1 MKRNPLKSALIAL
14 IGLTLGLLL
23 AGQVNSFLGIAYLP
37 KDLPQ
42 EPRLSAR
49 PASPATPP
57 LEPVAAIVLPPGTLQ
72 SDLYARAAAALADA
86 LAERTGTRPQVL
98 ESPGPL
104 PKGWLILV
112 GPGVEKAP
120 PDPQGF
126 SITPRDWEGRPALV
140 LESGSPLG
148 HAYGMYY
155 LADLARTGAD
165 TASFFAA
172 RVRTPA
178 LPHRLVDIGAVGVE
192 RDPRRWDPTDYH
204 HGLGAFR
211 DAFLPDPPYVD
222 AETIRR
228 YEVDFKDYVHRVI
241 SYGNNGIVLGGFLE
255 FVNFDR
261 VGNGFEVY
269 PADSPY
275 RQRQQAMREHLGR
288 LMQYAHDQGL
298 EVVLDTDM
306 VALTPPLRAYF
317 DRRFGGMAT
326 ENPEFWEVY
335 RLGLEELFET
345 MPYVDG
351 VMIRIGEAGAIYNIP
366 GWDYTSALEVRSVE
380 AAQAMLRAFLQAAEA
395 HEKWV
400 IFRSW
405 SVGIGEV
412 GDMHVDVEA
421 YNQVLGGVSS
431 PNLLVSTKYVMG
443 DFYSYLPL
451 NPTLAQGAHDRLI
464 EMQHRLEFE
473 GFMAFPDYIAPMH
486 QVALQAFRR
495 TNPRIRGLW
504 QWNQGGGPPHAG
516 PMSLYPF
523 YGFWLWIDANAWV
536 TSQLAWEPDAD
547 PVALTEMWVRRT
559 FGNDP
564 VTVHNMTELLLHS
577 REPVLQGLYIGPF
590 ARQRVRALGLETT
603 PMMWIFEWD
612 IVDGSSSVLSV
623 VYDISKEDLEGA
635 IGEGFRAVEAVRR
648 MQALVQ
654 EIDPSTWRQPE
665 LYPKVVASLEYEAN
679 LLETLAWYRRAFLRY
694 YQWLDTGDRAA
705 FEDWQ
710 TAWAH
715 FQEKRAEHLA
725 RYEGDLDFPAYNFF
739 SADAGMAHVVRGPAM
754 AWLARLLLLVTVL
767 LLLLGAD
774 PVLRLLPDFPGRN
787 GLRALWAGWTDPG
800 GLSGIPRF
808 APVDNLVALGLP
820 VLVLL
825 LDHLTVSSF
834 LSPHYIWLMV
844 VVMGTFAGVLLA
856 LNRRAGAWRV
866 GSALAASLM
875 LWSAVP
881 LAPVAVRGPLFLWYC
896 LWTRAA
902 FRTALITANGLVGVW
917 MLWGVYRTLRSAAG
931 RSRLGALG
939 HILVAVGGVLVLA
952 GAVPALM
959 GLEQAITRLNNEMA
973 VLPLGLSLILGI
985 VTHLDIPRALPL
997 MMMAMGAALALVGG
1011 LLTLPDALRH
1021 RS

>member
-1 MKRNPLKSALIAL
+1 
-14 IGLTLGLLL
+14 
-23 AGQVNSFLGIAYLP
+23 
-37 KDLPQ
+37 
-42 EPRLSAR
+42 
-49 PASPATPP
+49 
-57 LEPVAAIVLPPGTLQ
+57 
-72 SDLYARAAAALADA
+72 
-86 LAERTGTRPQVL
+86 
-98 ESPGPL
+98 
-104 PKGWLILV
+104 
-112 GPGVEKAP
+112 
-120 PDPQGF
+120 
-126 SITPRDWEGRPALV
+126 
-140 LESGSPLG
+140 
-148 HAYGMYY
+148 
-155 LADLARTGAD
+155 
-165 TASFFAA
+165 
-172 RVRTPA
+172 
-178 LPHRLVDIGAVGVE
+178 
-192 RDPRRWDPTDYH
+192 
-204 HGLGAFR
+204 
-211 DAFLPDPPYVD
+211 
-222 AETIRR
+222 
-228 YEVDFKDYVHRVI
+228 
-241 SYGNNGIVLGGFLE
+241 
-255 FVNFDR
+255 
-261 VGNGFEVY
+261 
-269 PADSPY
+269 
-275 RQRQQAMREHLGR
+275 
-288 LMQYAHDQGL
+288 
-298 EVVLDTDM
+298 
-306 VALTPPLRAYF
+306 
-317 DRRFGGMAT
+317 
-326 ENPEFWEVY
+326 
-335 RLGLEELFET
+335 
-345 MPYVDG
+345 
-351 VMIRIGEAGAIYNIP
+351 
-366 GWDYTSALEVRSVE
+366 
-380 AAQAMLRAFLQAAEA
+380 
-395 HEKWV
+395 
-400 IFRSW
+400 
-405 SVGIGEV
+405 
-412 GDMHVDVEA
+412 
-421 YNQVLGGVSS
+421 
-431 PNLLVSTKYVMG
+431 
-443 DFYSYLPL
+443 
-451 NPTLAQGAHDRLI
+451 
-464 EMQHRLEFE
+464 
-473 GFMAFPDYIAPMH
+473 
-486 QVALQAFRR
+486 
-495 TNPRIRGLW
+495 
-504 QWNQGGGPPHAG
+504 
-516 PMSLYPF
+516 MSLYPF

-564 VTVHNMTELLLHS
+564 VTVHNMTELLLRS

-635 IGEGFRAVEAVRR
+635 IGEGVRAVEAVRR

-739 SADAGMAHVVRGPAM
+739 SADAGVAHVVRGPAM

-808 APVDNLVALGLP
+808 APVDHLVALGLP

-844 VVMGTFAGVLLA
+844 VVMGVFAGVLLA

-902 FRTALITANGLVGVW
+902 FRTVLITANGLVGVW
-917 MLWGVYRTLRSAAG
+917 MLWGVYRTLRSVAG

>member
-1 MKRNPLKSALIAL
+1 MKREVLKSALVVL
-14 IGLTLGLLL
+14 LGLVLGWLL
-23 AGQVNSFLGIAYLP
+23 SGQVNRFLGIAYLP

-42 EPRLSAR
+42 EPHLSAR
-49 PASPATPP
+49 AVSAEPPP
-57 LEPVAAIVLPPGTLQ
+57 LEPVAAIVLPPGALQ
-72 SDLYARAAAALADA
+72 NDLYARAAAALDDA

-98 ESPGPL
+98 ESCGPL
-104 PKGWLILV
+104 PQGRLILV
-112 GPGVEKAP
+112 GPGMEPAP
-120 PDPQGF
+120 ADPQGF
-126 SITPRDWEGRPALV
+126 RVTSREWEGRPALV

-165 TASFFAA
+165 NASFFAA

-178 LPHRLVDIGAVGVE
+178 LPHRLVDLGAVGV
-192 RDPRRWDPTDYH
+192 PQNPARWDPTNYRH
-204 HGLGAFR
+204 SLGAFH

-222 AETIRR
+222 AGVMRR
-228 YEVDFKDYVHRVI
+228 YEADFRDYVHQI
-241 SYGNNGIVLGGFLE
+241 IAYGNNGLVRGGFLE
-255 FVNFDR
+255 FVDFDK

-269 PADSPY
+269 PANSPY
-275 RQRQQAMREHLGR
+275 RQRHQAMREHLGH
-288 LMQYAHDQGL
+288 LMCYAHDMGL
-298 EVVLDTDM
+298 EVILDTDM
-306 VALTPPLRAYF
+306 VALTTPLREYL
-317 DRRFGGMAT
+317 DRRFGGMLT
-326 ENPEFWEVY
+326 ENPAFWEVY
-335 RLGLEELFET
+335 RLGLEELFEE
-345 MPYVDG
+345 MPCVDG

-366 GWDYTSALEVRSVE
+366 GWDYTSALEVRNVE

-395 HEKWV
+395 HGKWV

-421 YNQVLGGVSS
+421 YNRLLEGISS

-443 DFYSYLPL
+443 DFYSYLPF
-451 NPTLAQGAHDRLI
+451 NPTLTQGDHNRLI
-464 EMQHRLEFE
+464 EMQNRLEFE
-473 GFMAFPDYIAPMH
+473 GFMAFPDYIAPTH
-486 QVALQAFRR
+486 RAALREFLR
-495 TNPRIRGLW
+495 TNPNIRGLW
-504 QWNQGGGPPHAG
+504 QWNQGGGPQQAG

-547 PVALTEMWVRRT
+547 TVALTEMWVRRT

-564 VTVHNMTELLLHS
+564 VTVRNMTELLLRS

-612 IVDGSSSVLSV
+612 IVDGSNSVLSV

-635 IGEGFRAVEAVRR
+635 VGEGFRAVEAVRR
-648 MQALVQ
+648 MQALLHEV
-654 EIDPSTWRQPE
+654 DSSTWRQPE

-679 LLETLAWYRRAFLRY
+679 LLETLAWYRRAFLQY
-694 YQWLDTGDRAA
+694 YRWLDTGAPSA
-705 FEDWQ
+705 FEDWKV
-710 TAWAH
+710 AWGR
-715 FQEKRAEHLA
+715 FQENRAEHLA
-725 RYEGDLDFPAYNFF
+725 RYEGDLDFPAFNFF
-739 SADAGMAHVVRGPAM
+739 SADAGMAHAVRGPAM
-754 AWLARLLLLVTVL
+754 AWLGRLLLLVTGL

-774 PVLRLLPDFPGRN
+774 PILRLLPDVPGRN
-787 GLRALWAGWTDPG
+787 GLRALWAGWTDPRR
-800 GLSGIPRF
+800 LADIPRS
-808 APVDNLVALGLP
+808 APADKLVALGLP

-825 LDHLTVSSF
+825 LDHLVISSF
-834 LSPHYIWLMV
+834 LSPHYVLLMMV
-844 VVMGTFAGVLLA
+844 LMGTFSGVLLM
-856 LNRRAGAWRV
+856 LNRRFGVWQMGGALV
-866 GSALAASLM
+866 ASLM

-881 LAPVAVRGPLFLWYC
+881 LAPVAVRGPLFLWYR
-896 LWTRAA
+896 LWTDAT
-902 FRTALITANGLVGVW
+902 FRIVFIAANGLVGAWVFW
-917 MLWGVYRTLRSAAG
+917 TLYRTLRDVAG
-931 RSRLGALG
+931 RPRLSASG
-939 HILVAVGGVLVLA
+939 HLLVAVGGVLIAA

-985 VTHLDIPRALPL
+985 TTHLDIPTDLPL

-1011 LLTLPDALRH
+1011 LLTLPGALRR